1 MRSTI
6 RMGRGDDLFGSQNG
20 SCVTEARTE
29 AVWDEVT
36 IYLEVRTEAVLRK
49 PGRKLCYLDSQFSR
63 LNKQCFVCFNIFNF
77 QDLINSV
84 SFL

>member
-1 MRSTI
+1 M
-6 RMGRGDDLFGSQNG
+6 
-20 SCVTEARTE
+20 
-29 AVWDEVT
+29 T

-63 LNKQCFVCFNIFNF
+63 LNKQCFVCFNCFNIFNF

-84 SFL
+84 SFLKVKNHKNADP